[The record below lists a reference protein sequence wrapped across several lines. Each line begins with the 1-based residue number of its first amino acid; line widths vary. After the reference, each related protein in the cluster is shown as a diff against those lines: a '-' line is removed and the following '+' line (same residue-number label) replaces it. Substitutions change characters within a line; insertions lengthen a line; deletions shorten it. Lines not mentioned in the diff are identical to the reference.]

1 LTEKNTRGHSF
12 SVRPPRF
19 TVSLGVFIAL
29 QIGHASAQGSAE
41 PGDPMRIV
49 ILVDNSQVLLNDLPL
64 VRRGLQQFVNS
75 LPPNDELMLVASGG
89 QMNIRVKP
97 TRDYLDVVESANA
110 IQVMRSSGN
119 ALISSVEEIYDRY
132 LRGVER
138 RYPMLVVIAHNGP
151 DMSQRVTKEG
161 VNTLLQQLT
170 ASGVR
175 VNALL
180 LNPTANTSM
189 IGSDLVRSFTLEMI
203 KRTDGAF
210 ESASPATAAA
220 KLKILA
226 GRIAQQY
233 RQVSPT
239 KAPAKE
245 FRR

>member
-1 LTEKNTRGHSF
+1 MRLTLFTAEVIVCVTLHSA
-12 SVRPPRF
+12 VA
-19 TVSLGVFIAL
+19 G
-29 QIGHASAQGSAE
+29 AQTGAE

-75 LPPNDELMLVASGG
+75 LPPNHELMLVATGG

-119 ALISSVEEIYDRY
+119 ALISSVQEIYDRY

-189 IGSDLVRSFTLEMI
+189 IGSDLVRSFTVEMI

-210 ESASPATAAA
+210 ESASPATAAT
-220 KLKILA
+220 KLKSLA
-226 GRIAQQY
+226 SRIAQQY
-233 RQVSPT
+233 RQLSPNKMPT
-239 KAPAKE
+239 GE